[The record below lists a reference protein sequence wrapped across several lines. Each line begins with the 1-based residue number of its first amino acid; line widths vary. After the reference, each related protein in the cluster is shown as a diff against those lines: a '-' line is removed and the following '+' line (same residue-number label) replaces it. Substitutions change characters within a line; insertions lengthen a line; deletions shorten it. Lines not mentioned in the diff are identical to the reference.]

1 MFLNALIA
9 KNRAFVEAAVTL
21 HQSGAVPAN
30 SYLLDLDTMRANAAA
45 LASTAQGLGLTVY
58 AMTKQFGRNP
68 PALDAIR
75 AGGIDRFVAVDMACA
90 RPIHRSGHRLGHLGH
105 LSQVP
110 RGEAR
115 EGARMRP
122 EIWTVF
128 NAGKAAEAADAA
140 ASIGHVQ
147 GLVARIFAQGD
158 RFYDGHEGGFAAEEI
173 ERVADLLDERPGGR
187 FAGITSFP
195 ALLFD
200 EATGAV
206 TPTPNLRTL
215 EATARRLAA
224 TGRKDLVVNTP
235 GTNSAAVMQ
244 VLAEAG
250 ATQVEPGHALTGTTP
265 LHALRDLPE
274 NPAML
279 YLSEVSHIHQ
289 GTPFSF
295 GGGLYVDPVF
305 RDYPVK
311 VLVGGDADAAL
322 RQAVP
327 ATIPAPAMIDYYG
340 KLHPEAGQTVRVG
353 DTVIYGFRAQAFVRR
368 AYIVP
373 VEGIHSGEPKVR
385 GIWTPEGR
393 EAAFT

>member
-30 SYLLDLDTMRANAAA
+30 STLLDLDTMRANAAA
-45 LASTAQGLGLTVY
+45 LASTAKGLGLTVY

-68 PALDAIR
+68 PALDAIK

-90 RPIHRSGHRLGHLGH
+90 RPIHRAGHRLGHLGH

-128 NAGKAAEAADAA
+128 NAEKAAEAADAA
-140 ASIGHVQ
+140 AAIGHVQ
-147 GLVARIFAQGD
+147 GLIARIFAQGD

-215 EATARRLAA
+215 EAMAKRLAA
-224 TGRKDLVVNTP
+224 TGRTRP
-235 GTNSAAVMQ
+235 GGQHPRHQLRRGDAGAGRSRRHPGRARSCPDRHHAAARHPRPAGEARRCCISARSRTSTRARPSASAAACMS
-244 VLAEAG
+244 
-250 ATQVEPGHALTGTTP
+250 T
-265 LHALRDLPE
+265 RC
-274 NPAML
+274 
-279 YLSEVSHIHQ
+279 S
-289 GTPFSF
+289 
-295 GGGLYVDPVF
+295 
-305 RDYPVK
+305 R
-311 VLVGGDADAAL
+311 
-322 RQAVP
+322 
-327 ATIPAPAMIDYYG
+327 TI
-340 KLHPEAGQTVRVG
+340 R
-353 DTVIYGFRAQAFVRR
+353 
-368 AYIVP
+368 
-373 VEGIHSGEPKVR
+373 
-385 GIWTPEGR
+385 
-393 EAAFT
+393 